1 MYVQLED
8 IRNHLNILG
17 DSTLQNDYYLT
28 PLEEAA
34 TQAIENEIERPLCSL
49 VNEDGELP
57 APLHHAALLL
67 IGSYYNNREAIS
79 STKNYEIPLAYQHLI
94 YQYKDYNAP
103 VKNKNDESGNIDGN
117 TNV

>member
-17 DSTLQNDYYLT
+17 DSTLQDDYYLAL
-28 PLEEAA
+28 LEEVA
-34 TQAIENEIERPLCSL
+34 TKAIENEIERPFCSL

-57 APLHHAALLL
+57 APLRHAALLL
-67 IGSYYNNREAIS
+67 IGSYYNNREAVS
-79 STKNYEIPLAYQHLI
+79 SYKTHEIPLAYQHLI

-103 VKNKNDESGNIDGN
+103 VKNKEDESGNIEGN
-117 TNV
+117 TNI